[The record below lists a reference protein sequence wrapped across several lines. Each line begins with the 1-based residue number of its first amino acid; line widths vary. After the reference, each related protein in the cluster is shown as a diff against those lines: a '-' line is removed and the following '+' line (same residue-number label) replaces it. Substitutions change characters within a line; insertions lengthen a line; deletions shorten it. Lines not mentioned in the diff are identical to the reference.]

1 MININLQPGGNDVCD
16 TFVQLD
22 GVRLFLTF
30 RWLPRPAAWYVSAA
44 LADGTPVAD
53 TVRVTCGSPLLPDQS
68 FPGAPPGL
76 LFAIGND
83 DPYRQEQLGNG
94 VDVVYLTAAEIA

>member
-1 MININLQPGGNDVCD
+1 MIRIRLQPPSDVFA
-16 TFVQLD
+16 TFVQLED
-22 GVRLFLTF
+22 VRLSLTF

-68 FPGAPPGL
+68 FPGLPPGL
-76 LFAIGND
+76 LFVIGNN
-83 DPYRQEQLGNG
+83 DPYRQDQLGNG
-94 VDVVYLTAAEIA
+94 VDVVYLTAAELP